1 MELILSSLSMLAQ
14 WDVLAA
20 LVIGSIGGVIIGAIP
35 GVGAAVA
42 IAILL
47 PATFSFEPIVGL
59 TLLLGVYGS
68 SMYGG
73 AIPAVLINTPGT
85 AVNALTTYD
94 GYPMTKKG
102 QGHRALSL
110 AYSASFFGGMFSILC
125 LIVLS
130 PVLAMIAPHFGSREI
145 FLAAL
150 MGIILVVVA
159 HRGQVFAAGML
170 ACFGI
175 FLSTIG
181 LEPAKYTKRFT
192 FDQSWLT
199 SGVDLIVVVLGLFA
213 ISQALLLLVDK
224 EHQPGSAKVEGNL
237 FAGLKE
243 LFAFKRVATV
253 SSGFGV
259 LMGMIPGVGEFTA
272 QFLSYT
278 YAQKSSKDPDLFG
291 KGSPEGLIAS
301 EAANNAVPGAAMI
314 PLLALGIPGEALTAM
329 MLSVFY
335 VHNVIPGPQLFQGQL
350 DFVVALYLALILLN
364 IIVLI
369 FLLSSTGLLLKII
382 QIPTRFLGV
391 MIMTLSF
398 VGVFSLRNSVTDC
411 AIAAGFGVFGLV
423 LKRLNLP
430 IVPII
435 LGMVLGGIMEVKL
448 RSAMARVNSPLDFID
463 RPIAAIPLHSDH
475 SHSRPARTYGHS
487 RAKGATG
494 SRRGHFRNLNTAR
507 VGTKML
513 DQAAIDVLR
522 NQPVAEQGHFVN
534 GAFAASRE
542 GATLEVL
549 SPIDGKPLTRI
560 ASGTAADVGGAVE
573 GARKAFEDGRW
584 SKTAPAHRK
593 KVLLKLADL
602 IETKALELAVLGVRD
617 NGTEINMAFK
627 AEALSA
633 AGTFRYYAEALDKIY
648 GEIAPTA
655 DNVLG
660 LVHRAPVGCRGGH
673 RSLELPADDRR
684 LEDCTRARHGELH
697 RAETGGNSLA
707 QPAQD
712 CRTGVGGRS
721 SGRCLQRRDRPRR
734 RCRRSPGPIHGCRH
748 PGLHRFRCDRA
759 AAS

>member
-224 EHQPGSAKVEGNL
+224 EHHPGSAKVEGNL
-237 FAGLKE
+237 FTGLKE
-243 LFAFKRVATV
+243 LFAFKRIATV

-463 RPIAAIPLHSDH
+463 RPIAAIL
-475 SHSRPARTYGHS
+475 
-487 RAKGATG
+487 
-494 SRRGHFRNLNTAR
+494 F
-507 VGTKML
+507 
-513 DQAAIDVLR
+513 AAIILILVLHVR
-522 NQPVAEQGHFVN
+522 AVIREQ
-534 GAFAASRE
+534 
-542 GATLEVL
+542 
-549 SPIDGKPLTRI
+549 
-560 ASGTAADVGGAVE
+560 
-573 GARKAFEDGRW
+573 KA
-584 SKTAPAHRK
+584 
-593 KVLLKLADL
+593 
-602 IETKALELAVLGVRD
+602 
-617 NGTEINMAFK
+617 
-627 AEALSA
+627 
-633 AGTFRYYAEALDKIY
+633 
-648 GEIAPTA
+648 
-655 DNVLG
+655 
-660 LVHRAPVGCRGGH
+660 
-673 RSLELPADDRR
+673 
-684 LEDCTRARHGELH
+684 
-697 RAETGGNSLA
+697 
-707 QPAQD
+707 
-712 CRTGVGGRS
+712 
-721 SGRCLQRRDRPRR
+721 RRDREEDG
-734 RCRRSPGPIHGCRH
+734 SETSTQQG
-748 PGLHRFRCDRA
+748 
-759 AAS
+759 